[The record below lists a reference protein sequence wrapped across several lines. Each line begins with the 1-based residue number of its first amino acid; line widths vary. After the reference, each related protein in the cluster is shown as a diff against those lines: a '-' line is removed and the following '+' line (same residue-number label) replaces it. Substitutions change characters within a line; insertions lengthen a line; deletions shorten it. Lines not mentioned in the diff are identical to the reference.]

1 MVINRTDKAGETEK
15 ELLQLSQAYFIFK
28 EFDDNEKLKI
38 CLSNIG
44 AIMMQK

>member
-15 ELLQLSQAYFIFK
+15 ELLQLSQAYFIFD
-28 EFDDNEKLKI
+28 EFEDNEKVKI